1 MKLRDVQT
9 HPTHLTFPAFPF
21 LDMSETAESIPLTE
35 QENPR
40 TAQISS
46 LATEEILRLMNE
58 EDARVANAVGQVL
71 TDVTRAVEVIVDRLR
86 AGGRL
91 FYLGTGTSGRLGVL
105 DAAEIPPT
113 FGVSPEMIQAIIAGG
128 YEACYRAVEA
138 SEDDAAAGA
147 RDLDARG
154 FAKQDVLVG
163 IAASGRTPYTV
174 GAVRHARELGAFTVA
189 ITCAPDSPITTSA
202 EVSIV
207 PVVGPEVIAGST
219 RLKAGTAQKLVLN
232 MISTATMI
240 RLGYVTGNRMT
251 NVQTRN
257 VKLRARAERI
267 LVAEAGLDEKSASK
281 TLDAAEGNL
290 PVALVIAITGC
301 DPAAAREALA
311 ASSGVVLKAVEVLRG

>member
-1 MKLRDVQT
+1 
-9 HPTHLTFPAFPF
+9 
-21 LDMSETAESIPLTE
+21 MSEAAEPTPPTE

-40 TAQISS
+40 TAEISS
-46 LATEEILRLMNE
+46 QTTAEILRLMND
-58 EDARVANAVGQVL
+58 EDARVADAVAQVL
-71 TDVTRAVEVIVDRLR
+71 TDVTQAVEVIVERLR

-113 FGVSPEMIQAIIAGG
+113 FGVSPEMIQGIIAGG
-128 YEACYRAVEA
+128 YEACYHAVEA

-147 RDLDARG
+147 HDLDARS
-154 FAKQDVLVG
+154 FTKQDVLVG

-189 ITCAPDSPITTSA
+189 ITCAPDSPITGAA
-202 EVSIV
+202 EISIV

-267 LVAEAGLDEKSASK
+267 LAAEANLDWQSAAA
-281 TLDAAEGNL
+281 TLDAAGGDL
-290 PVALVIAITGC
+290 RVALVMSKTGRDRETAESALRESRWVVTDAI
-301 DPAAAREALA
+301 R
-311 ASSGVVLKAVEVLRG
+311 VLS